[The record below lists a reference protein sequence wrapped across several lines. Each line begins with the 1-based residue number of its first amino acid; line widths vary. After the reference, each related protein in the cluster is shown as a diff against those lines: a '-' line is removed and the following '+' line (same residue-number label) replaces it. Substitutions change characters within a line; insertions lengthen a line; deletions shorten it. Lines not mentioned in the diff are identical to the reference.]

1 MVSSKKRHFLEST
14 TVADVLLTVE
24 KYGETGEVNRVFVGD
39 VDITALLEHVQHSED
54 FFASLETV
62 PEIDEDGIYERLNDK

>member
-1 MVSSKKRHFLEST
+1 MKPKKRHFIEST

-39 VDITALLEHVQHSED
+39 VDITALLEHVQDSED

-62 PEIDEDGIYERLNDK
+62 PEIDEDVIYERLNDK

>member
-1 MVSSKKRHFLEST
+1 MKQKKRHFLEST

-39 VDITALLEHVQHSED
+39 VDITALLEYVQHSED

-62 PEIDEDGIYERLNDK
+62 PEIDEDAIYERLNDK